1 MGAIRTGLNIQG
13 SRQALWRVP
22 DAPGEMVKKPGQLCG
37 SLGRWGASSILLGG
51 IRFLMLPPPASLC
64 WGVWKKQWGKW
75 EAFCWS
81 LLKKQL
87 PCSISLPPFPPPH
100 PTPILLS
107 VAGCNYAVN
116 FGGGVACKYFLNIF
130 FFFFLELL
138 G

>member
-64 WGVWKKQWGKW
+64 WGGVE
-75 EAFCWS
+75 EAVGEVGGF
-81 LLKKQL
+81 LLEFIEKTAAL
-87 PCSISLPPFPPPH
+87 LHFPPSLS
-100 PTPILLS
+100 PTPPPS
-107 VAGCNYAVN
+107 
-116 FGGGVACKYFLNIF
+116 
-130 FFFFLELL
+130 FFLWQDVTML
-138 G
+138 